1 MIVPRIT
8 QARMQPVRRLDDVDC
23 DRLGFEGP
31 LVLSRR
37 EYRFVF
43 GPWRP
48 VDAYVVTH
56 RVRGEMLVC
65 TRRELEALGV
75 SLPST

>member
-1 MIVPRIT
+1 MIVPRLT
-8 QARMQPVRRLDDVDC
+8 ESRLQPVRRLDDADC

-37 EYRFVF
+37 EYRFLF

-56 RVRGEMLVC
+56 RVRGDLLSC
-65 TRRELEALGV
+65 TRRELTALGV
-75 SLPST
+75 AVPST